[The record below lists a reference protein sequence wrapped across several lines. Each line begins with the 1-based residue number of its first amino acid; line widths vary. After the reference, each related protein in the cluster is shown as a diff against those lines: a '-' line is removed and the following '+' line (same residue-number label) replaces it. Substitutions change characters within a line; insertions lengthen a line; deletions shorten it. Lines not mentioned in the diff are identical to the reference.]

1 MRVFSRRPPSQL
13 VTVVPECSD
22 RVPTPLPLTPEREKQ
37 KKKTHSSLHHIKR
50 IVLSFLSSPHSLL
63 PSLSSPKNEELSHQI
78 ARELQF
84 VYQNLFSTHIHTHTH
99 MHTQHVSVCVCVC
112 SLPRV
117 SFCWMGKIKEMG
129 IAPSVW
135 GGGGRFWFWN
145 TFENITNGKEALY
158 IPLWT
163 SLMHNHAI
171 SVTNQSSQG
180 ETSALFVRRNE
191 VLRKVSFMRP
201 VFIRWILCVC
211 VCMCASSDRFI
222 SKTKT
227 NTNTQT

>member
-99 MHTQHVSVCVCVC
+99 MHTQHVCVCVCVLYLGFH
-112 SLPRV
+112 SAEWERSKKWVLLHRAYEEGV
-117 SFCWMGKIKEMG
+117 GGFDFEILLKISRMEK
-129 IAPSVW
+129 
-135 GGGGRFWFWN
+135 
-145 TFENITNGKEALY
+145 K
-158 IPLWT
+158 
-163 SLMHNHAI
+163 
-171 SVTNQSSQG
+171 
-180 ETSALFVRRNE
+180 
-191 VLRKVSFMRP
+191 
-201 VFIRWILCVC
+201 LCIYR
-211 VCMCASSDRFI
+211 SGHP
-222 SKTKT
+222 
-227 NTNTQT
+227 